1 MAGFDND
8 GQLISAALGGDS
20 AAFKTLVERH
30 ESKVAGIVK
39 SILGECPEAND
50 VGQEVFIRFYQAM
63 DRFKGESAL
72 ATYLARIAIN
82 LSLNELKK
90 KKKNGSLF
98 QPLEA
103 AQGMGNGDYAEE
115 ERIQVLRTEIAHL
128 DPEFNAVVSLR
139 IIEGYSTEETAEI
152 LKVPL
157 GTVLSRLYRAQKK
170 LKEAIS
176 KHKGL

>member
-1 MAGFDND
+1 MTGSDND

-50 VGQEVFIRFYQAM
+50 VGQEVFIRFYQSM

-90 KKKNGSLF
+90 KKKDGSLF
-98 QPLEA
+98 RPLEA

-115 ERIQVLRTEIAHL
+115 ERIQVLRSEIAHL